1 MVYYYK
7 LNIDYGDK
15 LNKSCLNNN
24 TEYETKRY
32 QLYNNILDI
41 KLSNDKYNKNNNKIV
56 LIISL
61 IVLLVITLIFAY
73 IVYYIIMDIKGNN
86 SDENN
91 LSAIFYKLLLVVSV
105 LFTLIYIPLLIG
117 LKIGFINKITSS
129 TDDKIYKNIRN
140 IYLIMSILII
150 LLHYNVNNNKK
161 YSTQYYILNLLFYI
175 GAIYYTDLVIKLYND
190 NNLIIDYGNS
200 ENKYENDNDE
210 NILYSYLK
218 EVFGIKYYKQ
228 ENILDSDLLNINYY
242 VYIIQLIII
251 ILIILLILNRIIKGI
266 NKYYNGNL
274 SLFELISCLLY
285 KKDCD
290 DISLIFNSK
299 ETKLI
304 YELIFKPILILVII
318 YILILATY
326 KYNEKINKY
335 IIYKPLNLYKKE
347 LAILNDKFE
356 NLITNDKISFEYNKS
371 VPKNIANGILLVIYN
386 DIFGDILDMGNE
398 ESNDDYNKYVKYI
411 DITPEF
417 KYTIKNINDE
427 KNYNYN
433 DLKEYD
439 IKYYLKNKDKYRNI
453 FDNINTNDQCSDINK
468 YLIYYII
475 KSVILNDKYKDDK
488 NHLYDLEYLKGTET
502 NDSKFK
508 KILKIKIYDS
518 ILNINNGRTYNG
530 KRKIDYIDSDN
541 INNKLNPILNIK
553 YNRKED
559 IDKYIIEIEK
569 NNIIIKY
576 KFIIN
581 NIIDIYI
588 AEYIIIVQDIILKYK
603 DELNITQDSDIED
616 NDKIT
621 DELLI
626 KVLKEDIC
634 KDETSMLLCIKKDEI
649 NIATKK
655 VKENY
660 NYYINNMF
668 IKINKLLS
676 DNEGNKKKNSPDKLS
691 KYILN
696 NYNNINND
704 KQKIINQVIR
714 EKAGPE
720 ESYII
725 HDNFYNIMIGLYYNN
740 YYIINLSNKY
750 NELYSNL
757 IINKAIDISDK
768 IGSYIEDEY
777 DGIDNIYNMNPRDK
791 KIKNRLDIKMTYYN
805 EIIKLQNIL
814 NNTIYKNNDNLETDI
829 NNELRS
835 YIINNI
841 IKLKGNQDNG
851 KDIDIDIDNIDEIK
865 NKVYEYNIKI
875 SNDSG
880 EPPLGSVE
888 PSVVSVEPPVGSVE
902 TPVDSGETPVL
913 QQLQLS
919 DNKEIKLI
927 IDLLTLQL
935 ELLKILEN
943 TKIKELNNNNI
954 LNNIKY
960 EEIFRNKIEE
970 YKSTYNN
977 EIIQD
982 ESGPDVKKIIDRIET
997 SKIINKEVNE
1007 ASNIIIFLIIIY
1019 IILYIMLLII
1029 KN

>member
-943 TKIKELNNNNI
+943 TKIKELNYNNI